1 MWYYSTKTK
10 KTTPIKWKC
19 TSVLVHFRRLF
30 RFYFMWNA
38 FLLFDR
44 SVVFW
49 ELFVV
54 CVEFWIL
61 FGHKFCRFDKL
72 TAYYQFLIR
81 QQDKR
86 WNYFVCKIMHIYVLR
101 LMCRSISWKHC
112 KYGFFFLHKNLMIS
126 TWMKLNAFIAIT
138 QSVLF
143 LSFSFLSVSVTIRNK
158 VVDWASLNVTNWT
171 YLQTLLHHCVRFE
184 CCWREIYH
192 LLCLRCCFFFLC
204 NYGLAL
210 HWSATK

>member
-1 MWYYSTKTK
+1 MHYIVFFLMLTHLAYCSAIVKFIIDNIVNVVLLNK
-10 KTTPIKWKC
+10 NEKTTPIKWKC

-143 LSFSFLSVSVTIRNK
+143 LSFFFSFGK
-158 VVDWASLNVTNWT
+158 
-171 YLQTLLHHCVRFE
+171 
-184 CCWREIYH
+184 
-192 LLCLRCCFFFLC
+192 RCD
-204 NYGLAL
+204 
-210 HWSATK
+210 T